1 MHCPHQ
7 DEAVLLD
14 LPAGT
19 WAFPILGA
27 DFLSN
32 FRLLWLLVDIS
43 NKGQVARGGQLIQLE
58 PGKHTKA
65 AVVTGVVAV
74 ALPPAHSGT
83 MYSYFEELGL

>member
-1 MHCPHQ
+1 M
-7 DEAVLLD
+7 
-14 LPAGT
+14 
-19 WAFPILGA
+19 
-27 DFLSN
+27 
-32 FRLLWLLVDIS
+32 DIS
-43 NKGQVARGGQLIQLE
+43 NKGKGARGGQLIQLE